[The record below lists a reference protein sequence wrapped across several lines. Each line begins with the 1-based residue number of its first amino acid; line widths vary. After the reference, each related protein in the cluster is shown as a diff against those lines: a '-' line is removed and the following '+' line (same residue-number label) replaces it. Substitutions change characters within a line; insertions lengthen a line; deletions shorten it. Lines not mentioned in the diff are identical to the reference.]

1 MARIPLRTYN
11 REVENLIERGQIEEA
26 IAHCKNILKQFPKHI
41 ETYRLLGKSF
51 LESQRYAEAADI
63 LQRVLSVFPDDFVSQ
78 LGMSIIREDEGNLD
92 AAIWHME
99 RAYEVQPF
107 NRPVQDELRRLYGRR
122 DGAEPPRIR
131 LTRGALVRM
140 YARGDLYP
148 QAIAEIRA
156 AQAEDPSRI
165 DLIVLL
171 AKMYYLSGQKIEATE
186 ISSSL
191 ITKLPYSYEANRILM
206 EVLPA
211 TSRADDARI
220 FQQRLFSLDPYAAF
234 ISPNAPTS
242 SQVPEQTVMVEKV
255 DWQPSM
261 TDAQAPDWAKTIGV
275 DWEETS
281 EENLPDW
288 LSTIQPDQAQ
298 SFERSAAPEMIDE
311 QPAAVDQPG
320 DELIPEFLKEAGWE
334 PSDGTLEDQ
343 PLNLEEQ
350 ESTEGE
356 GEIVEA
362 EIPEWLQSLAP
373 DAAATHDAEET
384 TNEEDQ
390 MGWLEG
396 ILPAGTAAATAAVIA
411 DEFTQPEETQIAD
424 DETPVLPEEF
434 KGELQQGTEQA
445 EWLQDLTTDSI
456 QPSDEQAPEVENAA
470 DVPNWLAELS
480 AAPEETTAGEEIS
493 TEELPAVVSEEIPD
507 WIKQDE
513 TEELVSETAADSM
526 ETTSETVE
534 EQESV
539 PDWLAELSADAPQ
552 DTTAGEEISATEMPA
567 AATDEIP
574 DWIKQAETEEPVS
587 HLDADQLETL
597 AEAEAD
603 EESVPDWLAELKQ
616 ETPAETAAI
625 SEVEAENVSQES
637 LEIPALEAEAWAPEE
652 QGSSEMPAQDTLGEQ
667 EVAESAP
674 DAMDIDAA
682 MAWMEALAARQGADA
697 DSLQISQ
704 PEERSE
710 TPPEWL
716 QKESLQAEEALPE
729 IIAEEGSFAE
739 EIPATTDE
747 LVQPVDLS
755 DQTLINETEQPVSSL
770 EFEETT
776 AITEGDIDS
785 ALERTETL
793 ASARQGADEEALK
806 IVDEQL
812 SETPPEWITQLE
824 ETTQETIPD
833 AISDSVPDTVFENI
847 AEVEEKAPALEA
859 TSELDEAA
867 VELTGIQEE
876 FPSEELPTDEI
887 PTVEL
892 IETPPQEII
901 SEVGPDVGDMNVDE
915 AFAWLESLA
924 AKQGA
929 EEGSLVTA
937 PDERP
942 ETPPDWVSD
951 TIQEPP
957 LEERDLVSAVGDELP
972 EVAADLEEE
981 TTLEIPSNEVNPPL
995 AEEYTTLEEVAAP
1008 ESPSEEVTPQAA
1020 KPTGTTEA
1028 EIPDWLRSYE
1038 EEQRAQEPVWKPDES
1053 FTPEAVAEEELPDW
1067 LIEEAPETP
1076 VTESTLPET
1085 DLAEQ
1090 AAAEMPTADG
1100 ASDMPEWL
1108 KALQES
1114 QPVQETPETSTQP
1127 DSTWVQEY
1135 SPEPAAPVIDGPH
1148 AAPPASDALALAQA
1162 TLRSGDIESA
1172 AEQYTQIINSGQNQD
1187 MVIQDLKNALDQYPV
1202 DVSLWQAL
1210 GDVYIRSNRVQEA
1223 LDAYTKAEELLR

>member
-288 LSTIQPDQAQ
+288 LTTIQPGQAE
-298 SFERSAAPEMIDE
+298 SFERPAAPEMVDE

-320 DELIPEFLKEAGWE
+320 DELIPEFLKDAGWE

-343 PLNLEEQ
+343 QLSLEEQ

-373 DAAATHDAEET
+373 DAAVTRDADET

-424 DETPVLPEEF
+424 GETPVLSEEF
-434 KGELQQGTEQA
+434 KGELQQGNEQA
-445 EWLQDLTTDSI
+445 EWLQDLTTDTI
-456 QPSDEQAPEVENAA
+456 QPTDEQAPEVEDAA
-470 DVPNWLAELS
+470 DVPDWLAELS
-480 AAPEETTAGEEIS
+480 AAPQEITAGEEIS
-493 TEELPAVVSEEIPD
+493 TEALPAIVSEEIPD
-507 WIKQDE
+507 WITQDE
-513 TEELVSETAADSM
+513 TEELVSEAAADTV

-534 EQESV
+534 VQETV
-539 PDWLAELSADAPQ
+539 PDWLAELSTDAPL
-552 DTTAGEEISATEMPA
+552 DTTAGEEISEAEMPA

-574 DWIKQAETEEPVS
+574 DWIKQAETEEPVGQ
-587 HLDADQLETL
+587 LDADQLETM

-603 EESVPDWLAELKQ
+603 EESVPDWLTELKQ

-625 SEVEAENVSQES
+625 SKVEAENVAQDS
-637 LEIPALEAEAWAPEE
+637 LEIPAFEAEAWAPEE
-652 QGSSEMPAQDTLGEQ
+652 QGSSEMPTQDASGEQ

-716 QKESLQAEEALPE
+716 QKESVQAEEALPE
-729 IIAEEGSFAE
+729 IIAEESAFAE

-747 LVQPVDLS
+747 LIEPVELS
-755 DQTLINETEQPVSSL
+755 EQTPINETDQPVSSL
-770 EFEETT
+770 EVEETT
-776 AITEGDIDS
+776 AATEGDLDS
-785 ALERTETL
+785 ALAWMETL
-793 ASARQGADEEALK
+793 AARQGADEEALK
-806 IVDEQL
+806 IIDEQRT
-812 SETPPEWITQLE
+812 ETPPEWITQLE
-824 ETTQETIPD
+824 ETPHETLPD
-833 AISDSVPDTVFENI
+833 AISDSIPDTASENI
-847 AEVEEKAPALEA
+847 AEVEEKAQALEA
-859 TSELDEAA
+859 ISGLDEAA
-867 VELTGIQEE
+867 AELTGIQEE
-876 FPSEELPTDEI
+876 IQSEEMPTDEI
-887 PTVEL
+887 SSVEL
-892 IETPPQEII
+892 IETPPQEIK
-901 SEVGPDVGDMNVDE
+901 SEVAPDVGAMDVDA

-957 LEERDLVSAVGDELP
+957 LEERDLVLAVGDELS
-972 EVAADLEEE
+972 EVSADLEEE
-981 TTLEIPSNEVNPPL
+981 TTLEIPTAEVTSPL

-1020 KPTGTTEA
+1020 KPTGTPEA

-1076 VTESTLPET
+1076 VAESTLPEP

-1090 AAAEMPTADG
+1090 AAAEMPAADG
-1100 ASDMPEWL
+1100 VSDMPEWL

-1114 QPVQETPETSTQP
+1114 QPVQEAPETSTQP
-1127 DSTWVQEY
+1127 ESTWVQEY
-1135 SPEPAAPVIDGPH
+1135 TPEPAAPVIDGPH